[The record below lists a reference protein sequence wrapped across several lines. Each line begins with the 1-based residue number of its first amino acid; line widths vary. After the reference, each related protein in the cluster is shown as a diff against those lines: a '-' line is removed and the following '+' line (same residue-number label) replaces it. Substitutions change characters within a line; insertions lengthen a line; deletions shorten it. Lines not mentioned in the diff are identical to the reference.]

1 MDTRDA
7 PRSLGST
14 VDPNFV
20 IDFTEDIKE
29 LQEID
34 RSWSGV
40 YAGRKPESPDK
51 GEFWIDTDSMV
62 TYIYDGVSWLQVLIS
77 EV

>member
-1 MDTRDA
+1 MY
-7 PRSLGST
+7 
-14 VDPNFV
+14 

-29 LQEID
+29 LQDID

-40 YAGRKPESPDK
+40 YAGRKPEFPDT
-51 GEFWIDTDSMV
+51 GSFWIDTDSMV
-62 TYIYDGVSWLQVLIS
+62 TYMYDGIQWVQVLLS